1 MRNKSKYA
9 QWTDHTTLSHIY
21 IHNKQLNESLK
32 SMEERWKHKITS
44 KCVIKEKIEKL
55 GEKSLHDL
63 PRRNR
68 FTKE

>member
-1 MRNKSKYA
+1 
-9 QWTDHTTLSHIY
+9 
-21 IHNKQLNESLK
+21 
-32 SMEERWKHKITS
+32 MEERWKHKITS